1 MSQPK
6 PQSTAF
12 ILKVYGPHFHSFR
25 LKPPKTPWPY
35 ARRNPDF
42 DDFYMTKSDD
52 FVGWEEY
59 CYRIAGERFY
69 YESSS
74 YIRFIE
80 ATVIPWYFG
89 A

>member
-1 MSQPK
+1 MP
-6 PQSTAF
+6 
-12 ILKVYGPHFHSFR
+12 
-25 LKPPKTPWPY
+25 
-35 ARRNPDF
+35 
-42 DDFYMTKSDD
+42 KSDD